1 MSTTSRGQR
10 GHKDRQLCRQV
21 ADAVAWYLAE
31 TDDPLL
37 ADLLVVQ
44 VDPAPTAARVLVTLV
59 AARDDLDVSLAGTRL
74 REVNDEVREEVA
86 AEVHRRHVPVLSF
99 RVARRCDYTGIL

>member
-1 MSTTSRGQR
+1 MSTRRRGQR

-21 ADAVAWYLAE
+21 ADAIAWFLAQ

-44 VDPAPTAARVLVTLV
+44 VDPAPSASRVLVTLV
-59 AARDDLDVSLAGTRL
+59 AARDEIDASVAQERL
-74 REVNDEVREEVA
+74 RAAGEELREEVA
-86 AEVHRRHVPVLSF
+86 SEVHRRRAPELSF
-99 RVARRCDYTGIL
+99 RVARRSDWTGVV

>member
-1 MSTTSRGQR
+1 MSATSRGHR

-21 ADAVAWYLAE
+21 ADAVAWFLAE

-37 ADLLVVQ
+37 AQLLVVQ

-59 AARDDLDVSLAGTRL
+59 AARDDVDPAELHARL
-74 REVNDEVREEVA
+74 RAAGDELREEVT
-86 AEVHRRHVPVLSF
+86 AEVHRRRAPELSF
-99 RVARRCDYTGIL
+99 RVARRADWSDVV